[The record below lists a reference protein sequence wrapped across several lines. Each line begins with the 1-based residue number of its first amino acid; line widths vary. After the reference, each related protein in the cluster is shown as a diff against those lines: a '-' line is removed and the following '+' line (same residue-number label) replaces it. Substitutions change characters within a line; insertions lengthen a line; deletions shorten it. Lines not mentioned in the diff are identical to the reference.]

1 MAKKPYYI
9 TTAIAYTSGKPHI
22 GNTYEVVLADSIAR
36 YKRFLGYDVR
46 FQTGT
51 DEHGQK
57 IELKAA
63 EAGVTPKEFVDKTA
77 GEIKRIWDLM
87 NTSYDKFIRTTD
99 EDHEKQVQK
108 IFKKLYEK
116 GDIYN
121 VHTDDILPDSL
132 RNRPYKVSTEFH
144 YITKD
149 TLANGNNINKSEKT
163 GKMEVEVTNFD
174 MLNSKPLIVLDGK
187 EYTGSLNYIKPG
199 DINSINVYKPGS
211 DVANAYG
218 EKGKNGVLKIFTKA
232 SKDNVLYVVDGKPAT
247 SQEVKDIAPS
257 KISNIVVL
265 KRGSKAAMD
274 YGEVGKTHDVC
285 IIKTK

>member
-1 MAKKPYYI
+1 MKKFFVLTFIVLFATVVSYAQENVFI
-9 TTAIAYTSGKPHI
+9 INGKKI
-22 GNTYEVVLADSIAR
+22 ENFDGSQLTGKKILSFNVIKNDKGDVYSIH
-36 YKRFLGYDVR
+36 
-46 FQTGT
+46 T
-51 DEHGQK
+51 DE
-57 IELKAA
+57 
-63 EAGVTPKEFVDKTA
+63 
-77 GEIKRIWDLM
+77 
-87 NTSYDKFIRTTD
+87 
-99 EDHEKQVQK
+99 
-108 IFKKLYEK
+108 
-116 GDIYN
+116 
-121 VHTDDILPDSL
+121 ILPDSL
-132 RNRPYKVSTEFH
+132 RNRPYKVSTKLL

-149 TLANGNNINKSEKT
+149 TLANGNNINKSEKAV
-163 GKMEVEVTNFD
+163 KREVEVTNFDMD

-199 DINSINVYKPGS
+199 DINSINVYKSGS

-232 SKDNVLYVVDGKPAT
+232 SKDNVSYVVDGKPAT

-274 YGEVGKTHDVC
+274 YGEVGKTHDIC

>member
-1 MAKKPYYI
+1 MKKFFVL
-9 TTAIAYTSGKPHI
+9 TFIALFVAALSHAQENIFIING
-22 GNTYEVVLADSIAR
+22 E
-36 YKRFLGYDVR
+36 
-46 FQTGT
+46 
-51 DEHGQK
+51 K
-57 IELKAA
+57 IENFDGSQLTGKKILSFI
-63 EAGVTPKEFVDKTA
+63 V
-77 GEIKRIWDLM
+77 IKND
-87 NTSYDKFIRTTD
+87 N
-99 EDHEKQVQK
+99 
-108 IFKKLYEK
+108 

-149 TLANGNNINKSEKT
+149 TLANGNNINKSEKA
-163 GKMEVEVTNFD
+163 GKREVEVTKFD
-174 MLNSKPLIVLDGK
+174 ILNSKPLIILDGK
-187 EYTGSLNYIKPG
+187 EYTGSINDIKSG

-232 SKDNVLYVVDGKPAT
+232 SKENILYVVDGKSAT

-257 KISNIVVL
+257 KISNIVIL
-265 KRGSKAAMD
+265 KRGSKAAMEH
-274 YGEVGKTHDVC
+274 GEIGKTHDIC

>member
-1 MAKKPYYI
+1 MKKFFVL
-9 TTAIAYTSGKPHI
+9 TFIALFATVVSYAQENVFIINGKKI
-22 GNTYEVVLADSIAR
+22 ENFDGSQLTGKKILSFIVIKND
-36 YKRFLGYDVR
+36 KGDVYNIH
-46 FQTGT
+46 T
-51 DEHGQK
+51 DE
-57 IELKAA
+57 
-63 EAGVTPKEFVDKTA
+63 
-77 GEIKRIWDLM
+77 
-87 NTSYDKFIRTTD
+87 
-99 EDHEKQVQK
+99 
-108 IFKKLYEK
+108 
-116 GDIYN
+116 
-121 VHTDDILPDSL
+121 ILPDSQ
-132 RNRPYKVSTEFH
+132 RNRPYKVSTELH

-149 TLANGNNINKSEKT
+149 TLANGNNINKSEKI

-211 DVANAYG
+211 DVSNAYG

>member
-1 MAKKPYYI
+1 MKKFFVL
-9 TTAIAYTSGKPHI
+9 TFIALFVAAASYAQENVFIINGKKIENFDGSQLTGKKILSFNVIKNDKGDVYTIH
-22 GNTYEVVLADSIAR
+22 
-36 YKRFLGYDVR
+36 
-46 FQTGT
+46 T
-51 DEHGQK
+51 DE
-57 IELKAA
+57 
-63 EAGVTPKEFVDKTA
+63 
-77 GEIKRIWDLM
+77 
-87 NTSYDKFIRTTD
+87 
-99 EDHEKQVQK
+99 
-108 IFKKLYEK
+108 
-116 GDIYN
+116 
-121 VHTDDILPDSL
+121 ILPDSL
-132 RNRPYKVSTEFH
+132 RNRPYKVSTELL

-149 TLANGNNINKSEKT
+149 TLANGNNINKSEKP

-174 MLNSKPLIVLDGK
+174 MDMLNSKPLIVVDGK

-257 KISNIVVL
+257 KISNVVVL

-274 YGEVGKTHDVC
+274 YGEVGKTHDIC
-285 IIKTK
+285 IVKTK

>member
-1 MAKKPYYI
+1 MRMKKFFVL
-9 TTAIAYTSGKPHI
+9 TFIALFATVVSYAQENVFIINGKKI
-22 GNTYEVVLADSIAR
+22 ENFDGSQLTGKKILSFIVIKND
-36 YKRFLGYDVR
+36 KGDVYNIH
-46 FQTGT
+46 T
-51 DEHGQK
+51 DE
-57 IELKAA
+57 
-63 EAGVTPKEFVDKTA
+63 
-77 GEIKRIWDLM
+77 
-87 NTSYDKFIRTTD
+87 
-99 EDHEKQVQK
+99 
-108 IFKKLYEK
+108 
-116 GDIYN
+116 
-121 VHTDDILPDSL
+121 ILPDSL
-132 RNRPYKVSTEFH
+132 RNRPYKVSTELH
-144 YITKD
+144 LITKD
-149 TLANGNNINKSEKT
+149 SLAIGNNINKSEKA
-163 GKMEVEVTNFD
+163 GKREVEVTNFD

-187 EYTGSLNYIKPG
+187 EYTGSINDIKSG

-232 SKDNVLYVVDGKPAT
+232 SKDNVQYVVDGKPAT